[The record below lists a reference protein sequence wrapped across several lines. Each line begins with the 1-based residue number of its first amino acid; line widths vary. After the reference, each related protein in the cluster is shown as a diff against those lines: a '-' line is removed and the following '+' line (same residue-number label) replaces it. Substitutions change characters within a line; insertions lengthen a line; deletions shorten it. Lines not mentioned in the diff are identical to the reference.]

1 MQPIAGYN
9 FGARLYPRVTR
20 VLKLTIYGAT
30 IVTTTGFL
38 MGMLI
43 PGLAVSIFTSH
54 EELIR
59 QSAEG
64 LRIVVLFFPIVGFQ
78 MVTSNF
84 FQSIGMAS
92 KAIFL
97 SITRQVLILIPCLL
111 ILPRY
116 FGQTGVWVSMPVSDL
131 IASLISAGMLWW
143 QFRLF
148 RIHGRQAA

>member
-1 MQPIAGYN
+1 M
-9 FGARLYPRVTR
+9 
-20 VLKLTIYGAT
+20 
-30 IVTTTGFL
+30 
-38 MGMLI
+38 
-43 PGLAVSIFTSH
+43 
-54 EELIR
+54 
-59 QSAEG
+59 
-64 LRIVVLFFPIVGFQ
+64 VLFFPIVGFQ